1 MQHFSSKKYWEERY
15 TKKGN
20 SGSGSYGKLAL
31 FKSSILNNF
40 VKKYQINSIVEFG
53 CGDGNQLA
61 MFESH
66 CYTGYDISHK
76 AIKICKEL
84 FQNDSKKNFY
94 HISEYG
100 GEKYDLSLSLDV
112 IFHLIEDSVYKNYI
126 DTLFSSSNRYVII
139 YSSNDEKMLADST
152 HVKHRNFLKDIPED
166 FFLLETIKNWYP
178 FNSKKKKTTSF
189 SDFYIF
195 EKRQQ

>member
-1 MQHFSSKKYWEERY
+1 MPHFNSEKYWEERY

-40 VKKYQINSIVEFG
+40 VKKYQIHSTVEFG

-61 MFESH
+61 MLESC

-84 FQNDSKKNFY
+84 FQNDNTKNF
-94 HISEYG
+94 HHVSEYG

-112 IFHLIEDSVYKNYI
+112 IFHLIEDSVYKDYI
-126 DTLFSSSNRYVII
+126 DTLFSSSNRFVIV
-139 YSSNDEKMLADST
+139 YSSNNENMISDAK
-152 HVKHRNFLKDIPED
+152 HVKHRYFLKDIPKD
-166 FFLLETIKNWYP
+166 FFLLKTVKNQYP
-178 FNSKKKKTTSF
+178 YNTKKKKTTSF

-195 EKRQQ
+195 EKR